1 MILTAKEKERLTK
14 KKELFGMEP
23 LVSALIH
30 LPCGEQPYSLYI
42 VSVFL
47 IGRH

>member
-14 KKELFGMEP
+14 KKELFGMEL
-23 LVSALIH
+23 LVSAIIH
-30 LPCGEQPYSLYI
+30 LLYDEQSLYI

-47 IGRH
+47 IGRY